1 MEEHW
6 IEVSRGL
13 TDSAEVILCDADLL
27 FSSKIE
33 AASAK
38 RGLTTKVT
46 LDLRELM
53 EELERAKP
61 RMVFLNLDAA
71 EGELGAL
78 AKFGAICKI
87 VGYYSHVNTRLAAE
101 AHRVGIANV
110 FSRGALVGK
119 LDELLTE
126 AASG

>member
-1 MEEHW
+1 M
-6 IEVSRGL
+6 
-13 TDSAEVILCDADLL
+13 TQSAEVILCDADLL

-53 EELERAKP
+53 EELERAEP

-71 EGELGAL
+71 EGELVAL
-78 AKFGAICKI
+78 DKFSSICKI

-101 AHRVGIANV
+101 ANRVGIANV